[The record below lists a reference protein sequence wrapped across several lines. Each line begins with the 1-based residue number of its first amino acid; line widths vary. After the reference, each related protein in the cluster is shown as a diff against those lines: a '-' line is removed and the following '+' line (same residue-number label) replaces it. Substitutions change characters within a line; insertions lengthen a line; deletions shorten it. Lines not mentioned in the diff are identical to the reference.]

1 MTASLDFIDRTSTR
15 LTAVLAWMTPNVAAL
30 VVLAIAAACALAV
43 HALITR
49 VLRRFL
55 RGRGPYLQSF
65 LAQARSLTRT
75 AFLLLA
81 LGLVLPTVPLSPDA
95 RAVIGRLLLLAFIGL
110 LGWIA
115 MTAMNVTAV
124 IYLRRFNLDAA
135 DNVIARKHV
144 TQVRILQRAVATLV
158 LMLTIGAALMTFD
171 TVRQFGV
178 SLLASAGV
186 AGIVAGLAARPVLSN
201 LIAGVQLAITQPIR
215 LGDSVIVEG
224 EFGDIEEI
232 TSTYVVVRVWDL
244 RRLVVPLTYF
254 IEKPF
259 QNWTR
264 EGSAIL
270 GSVMLYLDYTAP
282 VARIRA
288 KAEEIVRASPL
299 WNGHVC
305 NVQVTDARPDTMEL
319 RVLVSANS
327 AGAQGDLRAE
337 VREKLIDFLQRE
349 HPLALPR
356 RRNETIASGPSPA
369 EAKPRPAPN

>member
-1 MTASLDFIDRTSTR
+1 
-15 LTAVLAWMTPNVAAL
+15 
-30 VVLAIAAACALAV
+30 
-43 HALITR
+43 
-49 VLRRFL
+49 
-55 RGRGPYLQSF
+55 
-65 LAQARSLTRT
+65 
-75 AFLLLA
+75 
-81 LGLVLPTVPLSPDA
+81 
-95 RAVIGRLLLLAFIGL
+95 
-110 LGWIA
+110 
-115 MTAMNVTAV
+115 
-124 IYLRRFNLDAA
+124 
-135 DNVIARKHV
+135 
-144 TQVRILQRAVATLV
+144 
-158 LMLTIGAALMTFD
+158 MLTIGAALMTFD

-201 LIAGVQLAITQPIR
+201 LMAGVQLAITQPIR
-215 LGDSVIVEG
+215 LGDAVIVEG

-288 KAEEIVRASPL
+288 KAQEIVRASPL
-299 WNGHVC
+299 WNGQVC

-327 AGAQGDLRAE
+327 AGDQGDLRAE
-337 VREKLIDFLQRE
+337 IREKLIDFLQRE

-356 RRNETIASGPSPA
+356 RRNETIASTPPP
-369 EAKPRPAPN
+369 EAKPSLGTP

>member
-1 MTASLDFIDRTSTR
+1 MTAFFGFIDRASTR
-15 LTAVLAWMTPNVAAL
+15 LTALLAWMTPNVAAL
-30 VVLAIAAACALAV
+30 MVLALAAACALAV

-55 RGRGPYLQSF
+55 RGRGPYLRSF
-65 LAQARSLTRT
+65 LSQARSLTRT

-81 LGLVLPTVPLSPDA
+81 LGLVLPTVPLNPDA
-95 RAVIGRLLLLAFIGL
+95 RAVIGRLLLVAFIGL

-115 MTAMNVTAV
+115 LTAMNVTAV
-124 IYLRRFNLDAA
+124 IYLRRFNLDSP
-135 DNVIARKHV
+135 DNVVARKHV
-144 TQVRILQRAVATLV
+144 TQVRILQRAIATLV

-171 TVRQFGV
+171 AVRQFGV

-186 AGIVAGLAARPVLSN
+186 AGIVVGLAARPVLSN

-215 LGDSVIVEG
+215 LGDSVTVEN

-259 QNWTR
+259 QNWTL

-356 RRNETIASGPSPA
+356 RRNETVVNPSTPAAKPSP
-369 EAKPRPAPN
+369 PMQ